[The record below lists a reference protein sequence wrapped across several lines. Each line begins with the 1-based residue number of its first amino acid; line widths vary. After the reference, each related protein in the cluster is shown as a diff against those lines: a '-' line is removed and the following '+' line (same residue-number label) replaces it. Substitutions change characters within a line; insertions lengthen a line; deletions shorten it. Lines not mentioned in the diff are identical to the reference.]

1 MMFVSTSLQGEEAVG
16 LTTATIEAAGLTDS
30 CPSWCAGGCDDDAV
44 HATEFEGPVTEPD
57 TDAIARLVQDGD
69 AAPAVELG
77 VNDAD
82 GGSAAVRLSLEQ
94 ARELAGLLNDLVAAA
109 ESEPARWTAA
119 DAAVTGGAVTA
130 APGPYT
136 ALATGAQIFCF
147 ADLTRRLTQ
156 AYGPDEGR
164 QLHQDMADGLFAL
177 VGLTPE
183 PSDEDG
189 DAYLAAGRAGQLPAY
204 WSGDSLALT
213 ETPAEWTE
221 RARARRAA
229 PVTWPGLAPE
239 GAARYEI
246 PLTAADILSFE
257 TLVAR
262 LARRGRDGDDLVV
275 RHDLWASLNDFAALL
290 PEPSEDDVAG
300 YLAAVGRGELP
311 DWHALPLTETTAEW
325 VERTRA
331 RRAAEEG
338 EGSE

>member
-1 MMFVSTSLQGEEAVG
+1 M
-16 LTTATIEAAGLTDS
+16 TTATTEAADLTGS

-82 GGSAAVRLSLEQ
+82 GGSAAVRLSLDK
-94 ARELAGLLNDLVAAA
+94 ARELADLLNDLVATA
-109 ESEPARWTAA
+109 ESEPASWTG
-119 DAAVTGGAVTA
+119 AVVAEAVTA
-130 APGPYT
+130 ASAPYT

-147 ADLTRRLTQ
+147 ADLVRRLTQ

-177 VGLTPE
+177 VALAPE

-189 DAYLAAGRAGQLPAY
+189 DAYLAAGRDGQLPAY

-213 ETPAEWTE
+213 ETPAQWTE

-229 PVTWPGLAPE
+229 PVTWPGLTPE
-239 GAARYEI
+239 GAVRYEI
-246 PLTAADILSFE
+246 PLTADSILSFE
-257 TLVAR
+257 ALTAR

-300 YLAAVGRGELP
+300 YLAAVARGELP

-325 VERTRA
+325 ADRVRA
-331 RRAAEEG
+331 RAAAEESKG
-338 EGSE
+338 R